1 MSSIGSFTVDDG
13 VHAHGV
19 HKQVTFEGDQVVTKL
34 TYDAEPL
41 LEAAKAERIATSGN
55 RWGEGVGTKVGTMPM
70 AVYAEFMKVQSAEE
84 RQKFIL
90 KWLRENPAFV
100 TFDKFLK

>member
-13 VHAHGV
+13 VHAYGV
-19 HKQVTFEGDQVVTKL
+19 HRQVTFEGDQVVTKL
-34 TYDAEPL
+34 TSDVEPL
-41 LEAAKAERIATSGN
+41 LEAAKAERIATAGN

-70 AVYAEFMKVQSAEE
+70 AVYAEFMKVKSAEE

>member
-13 VHAHGV
+13 VHAYGV
-19 HKQVTFEGDQVVTKL
+19 HRQVTFEGDQVVTKL

-41 LEAAKAERIATSGN
+41 LEAAKAERIATAGN

>member
-13 VHAHGV
+13 VHAYGV

-41 LEAAKAERIATSGN
+41 LEAAKAERIATAGN

-70 AVYAEFMKVQSAEE
+70 AVYTEFMKVQSAEE

>member
-13 VHAHGV
+13 MHAYGV
-19 HKQVTFEGDQVVTKL
+19 HKQVTFEGDQAITKL

-41 LEAAKAERIATSGN
+41 LKSAHAQRIATAGD

-70 AVYAEFMKVQSAEE
+70 AVYGQLLNIKGAEE
-84 RQKFIL
+84 RQKFAHR
-90 KWLRENPAFV
+90 WLLENPAFI
-100 TFDKFLK
+100 TFDKFAK